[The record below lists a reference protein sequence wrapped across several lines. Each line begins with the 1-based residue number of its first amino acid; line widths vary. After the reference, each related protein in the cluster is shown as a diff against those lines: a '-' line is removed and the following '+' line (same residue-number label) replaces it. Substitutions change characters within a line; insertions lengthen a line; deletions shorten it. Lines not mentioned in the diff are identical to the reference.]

1 MNPKNYLSSERQREI
16 TEELESLRTTGRK
29 EVAERLKAAK
39 ELGDLS
45 ENSDY
50 HEAREEQARLETRI
64 AELEEI
70 LRHAVIVRRSEAAG
84 TVRVGSNVKVKRGGE
99 TIAYTIVGS
108 SESKPAEG
116 LISNESPVGQGLL
129 GKKVGDAVKVRTPG
143 GEAEYEILSIE

>member
-1 MNPKNYLSSERQREI
+1 MNPKNYLSPERQKEI
-16 TEELESLRTTGRK
+16 TGELESLRTSGRK
-29 EVAERLKAAK
+29 DVAERLKAAK

-70 LRHAVIVRRSEAAG
+70 LRHAVIVRRSESVG
-84 TVRVGSNVKVKRGGE
+84 TVRVGSNVKVKRNGE
-99 TIAYTIVGS
+99 KLNYTIVGS
-108 SESKPAEG
+108 SESRPAEG

-129 GKKVGDAVKVRTPG
+129 GKKPGDVIKVRTPG

>member
-1 MNPKNYLSSERQREI
+1 MNPKNYLSSERQQEI
-16 TEELESLRTTGRK
+16 TEELEGLRTTGRK

-70 LRHAVIVRRSEAAG
+70 LRHAVIVRRTDG
-84 TVRVGSNVKVKRGGE
+84 TGAVRVGSNVKVKRNGE
-99 TIAYTIVGS
+99 AANYTIVGS
-108 SESKPAEG
+108 SESRPAEG

-129 GKKVGDAVKVRTPG
+129 GKKVGDSVKVRTPG
-143 GEAEYEILSIE
+143 GEVEYEILSIE

>member
-1 MNPKNYLSSERQREI
+1 MNPKNYLSSERQQEI
-16 TEELESLRTTGRK
+16 TEELEGLRTTGRK

-70 LRHAVIVRRSEAAG
+70 LRHAVIVRRSESVG
-84 TVRVGSNVKVKRGGE
+84 TVRVGSNVKVKRNGE
-99 TIAYTIVGS
+99 KLSYTIVGS
-108 SESKPAEG
+108 SESRPAEG

-129 GKKVGDAVKVRTPG
+129 GKKPGDVVKVRTPG